1 MTLYDRVAG
10 LCWLVL
16 FGTWIVLSIAGV
28 RAPRAPRSPLR
39 SLARLAIVLGV
50 YLTVRWADRIPVPKF
65 PRLPVEAAAA
75 GAALCV
81 LGLAF
86 ATWARLT
93 LGRNWG
99 MPMTQ
104 HERPELVTSGPY
116 AYVRHPIYTGISAM
130 WIGTCLVFP
139 PLALPGV
146 VFIAYFVFSALRED
160 RDMARR
166 FPDTHAAYRQ
176 GSKLLVPFVF

>member
-1 MTLYDRVAG
+1 MTLYDRIAG
-10 LCWLVL
+10 VCWLAL
-16 FGTWIVLSIAGV
+16 FGAWIVLSIAGV
-28 RAPRAPRSPLR
+28 RGPRVPRSPLR
-39 SLARLAIVLGV
+39 SLARLAIVLAA
-50 YLTVRWADRIPVPKF
+50 YLVVRYADRFPLPTV
-65 PRLPVEAAAA
+65 PRLPVEAAATGA
-75 GAALCV
+75 GLCV

-139 PLALPGV
+139 PMVIPALL
-146 VFIAYFVFSALRED
+146 FIMYFVFSALRED

-166 FPDTHAAYRQ
+166 FPDTHPAYRR
-176 GSKLLVPFVF
+176 GSKLLVPFLF